1 MNCDVKEMRE
11 PGTQHLQC
19 NMLGHRLSPT
29 CGSRDEL
36 RQHGVYAMLG
46 SGRDLKLDRLDL
58 EPSTMN
64 RIFGSASSK
73 KPKPTL
79 QDAIASVSQI
89 LLHGGMYL
97 S

>member
-1 MNCDVKEMRE
+1 
-11 PGTQHLQC
+11 
-19 NMLGHRLSPT
+19 
-29 CGSRDEL
+29 
-36 RQHGVYAMLG
+36 MLG